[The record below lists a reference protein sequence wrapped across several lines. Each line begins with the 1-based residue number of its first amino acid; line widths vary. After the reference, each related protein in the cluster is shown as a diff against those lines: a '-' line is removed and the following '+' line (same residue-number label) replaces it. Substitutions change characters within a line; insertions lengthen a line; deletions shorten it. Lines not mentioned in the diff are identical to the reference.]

1 MDAVVR
7 NIVTVKGAENEVR
20 GMLDSITSD
29 EAGDGGSIVFDF
41 GKVLPEPEYDPMD
54 GPFERHR
61 WRCLKWG
68 CKETGKHFRL
78 LDRELGYAKFQ
89 FDTLWGFPYPVFRAL
104 ATKYRNLDFSC
115 CYAEDDIGF
124 NAGWNGYHWDST
136 KDKLWEDESDREGS
150 IAFCCKVWGLN
161 RKKWERDNP
170 ERVARMREELAYGK
184 GETLTKNSMPGGYD
198 NFDTRGNYDFGT
210 LSDWFPGSQSGS
222 W

>member
-7 NIVTVKGAENEVR
+7 NIITVKGAENEVR
-20 GMLDSITSD
+20 DMLDLITVD
-29 EAGDGGSIVFDF
+29 DKGNTGTVVFDF

-54 GPFERHR
+54 EAFERHR

-68 CKETGKHFRL
+68 CKDIGRNFKL
-78 LDRELGYAKFQ
+78 LDRELGSAKFQ

-104 ATKYRNLDFSC
+104 AAKYRNLDFSC

-136 KDKLWEDESDREGS
+136 KDKLWEDESDHEGS
-150 IAFCCKVWGLN
+150 IAFCCKVWGIH
-161 RKKWERDNP
+161 KKNWERQNQKHIKYL
-170 ERVARMREELAYGK
+170 REQLAFGK
-184 GETLTKNSMPGGYD
+184 GETLTKTSLPGGYD

-210 LSDWFPGSQSGS
+210 LSDWFPGSHSS
-222 W
+222 NW